1 MRVIIGTTKL
11 TNYKTRKKILPGD
24 AAQIYAEPI
33 VEIIYLV
40 NFKDILLFTSSI
52 HQEKAHKTKKQFYLK
67 RIPYNIHFDAWLEE
81 EIKLLNKKK
90 LQRIRDNKTLLFS
103 TTAHSLQS
111 SSISHYCIQKL
122 VSKKSFTTRF

>member
-1 MRVIIGTTKL
+1 MRVIVGTTKL
-11 TNYKTRKKILPGD
+11 INYKASKNILWYAD
-24 AAQIYAEPI
+24 KIYAEPI

-40 NFKDILLFTSSI
+40 NFKDILLFTDNI
-52 HQEKAHKTKKQFYLK
+52 DKKRINQIKKQFYSK
-67 RIPYNIHFDAWLEE
+67 KISYRIHFDTWLEE